1 MVKCVGVGLVTSNY
15 SNSDEFT
22 EVLIGKKKAR
32 PLNALGGKVSKREEL
47 TDIPYKERSSYLLE
61 SSIEQAMRS
70 ASISNKVSSHRIGL
84 VVGTSLG
91 NIAMMEDCVSSNNF
105 SQIQNAKLDTKLEQI
120 AKKYHLMGPRLVISN
135 TCISGINAIS
145 VAMMWIEIGKVDAC
159 VVCGVDI
166 ASEFIVNGMDSNHL
180 ISQMK
185 EFQALKKDR
194 DGLILSDGAGTIV
207 LTSADFKD
215 DRHTYGNI
223 IGWGIGNDAKHLVAP
238 DRYGQG
244 MCKAIK
250 DALHWGNVEYKDIDV
265 VLLGANG
272 SNYND
277 QMYGTVIRNLFEE
290 SQSRVSITS
299 LKHFI
304 GHTLGASA
312 IIETIGAFVLMEH
325 QCLCAAVDE
334 MEMDEN
340 FKDLNI
346 VLGQQEKVLNN
357 ALVLSNGF
365 TGINGALLLRSEVY
379 E

>member
-1 MVKCVGVGLVTSNY
+1 
-15 SNSDEFT
+15 
-22 EVLIGKKKAR
+22 
-32 PLNALGGKVSKREEL
+32 
-47 TDIPYKERSSYLLE
+47 
-61 SSIEQAMRS
+61 
-70 ASISNKVSSHRIGL
+70 
-84 VVGTSLG
+84 
-91 NIAMMEDCVSSNNF
+91 
-105 SQIQNAKLDTKLEQI
+105 
-120 AKKYHLMGPRLVISN
+120 
-135 TCISGINAIS
+135 
-145 VAMMWIEIGKVDAC
+145 
-159 VVCGVDI
+159 
-166 ASEFIVNGMDSNHL
+166 
-180 ISQMK
+180 
-185 EFQALKKDR
+185 
-194 DGLILSDGAGTIV
+194 
-207 LTSADFKD
+207 
-215 DRHTYGNI
+215 
-223 IGWGIGNDAKHLVAP
+223 
-238 DRYGQG
+238 